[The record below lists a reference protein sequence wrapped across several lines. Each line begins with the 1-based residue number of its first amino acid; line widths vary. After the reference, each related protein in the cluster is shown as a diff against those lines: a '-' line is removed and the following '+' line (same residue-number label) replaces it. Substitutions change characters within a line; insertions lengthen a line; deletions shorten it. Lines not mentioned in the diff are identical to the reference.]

1 MNATTSFPP
10 LVAKSVGNIAEE
22 GQKEALGSAA
32 LQCLFHLLPLEKS
45 FISNARTAEHF
56 SKLLLQNLEV
66 FSGSSEHAAEH
77 ITILM
82 EDDGNTSQNVS
93 ETMAMSIAL
102 HAYQVAMR
110 QTLDLATS
118 LLAKLKVDPT
128 AFLSL
133 SRYHT
138 LLCTLYLHVPISFA
152 PRAML
157 NSIIDVSVSSW
168 CSTTLILISDDAAT
182 QLGLCVPVHA
192 VLRPSAGF
200 CHADPPGCAPS
211 YR

>member
-1 MNATTSFPP
+1 MCLMSLFGRLWITKQHTPPPLTSIQIIPDLEYDPTADLGGDHPAMNATNSFPP
-10 LVAKSVGNIAEE
+10 LAAKSVGNIAED
-22 GQKEALGSAA
+22 GQKEVLGSAA

-110 QTLDLATS
+110 QTLELATS
-118 LLAKLKVDPT
+118 LLAQLKVDT
-128 AFLSL
+128 SVVISVALSHSIAHSLFLCVCVSI
-133 SRYHT
+133 
-138 LLCTLYLHVPISFA
+138 V
-152 PRAML
+152 PRAIL
-157 NSIIDVSVSSW
+157 NS
-168 CSTTLILISDDAAT
+168 TT
-182 QLGLCVPVHA
+182 
-192 VLRPSAGF
+192 
-200 CHADPPGCAPS
+200 
-211 YR
+211 